1 MVSKIVE
8 EIINDESKLEITP
21 LIDVA
26 FLILIFFMCLP
37 FKTLDGKL
45 QAFLPTDKGINP
57 IEQDPVNEI
66 MVSVHIV
73 ARAEVLLR
81 GDAKDSK
88 GRSIGYGPTDYK
100 QDINKPTEFK
110 FKFGDRET
118 KDLAKVKA
126 WIDEAFKTAKDSGET
141 TKVKGEIKAG
151 HKVPHKF
158 VVALLNKFAEA
169 GLDKVDFFGTQIP
182 TAKLRRKPYL
192 PYPQTNY
199 GRTE

>member
-1 MVSKIVE
+1 MVSKVIE
-8 EIINDESKLEITP
+8 EIINDEGKLELTP

-73 ARAEVLLR
+73 ARAEKPGTFGKVF
-81 GDAKDSK
+81 
-88 GRSIGYGPTDYK
+88 K
-100 QDINKPTEFK
+100 QNVTLPSDFR
-110 FKFGDRET
+110 FKFGGRET
-118 KDLAKVKA
+118 QDLANVKK
-126 WIDEAFKTAKDSGET
+126 WIDEAFETAKDTEN

-169 GLDKVDFFGTQIP
+169 GLAELHDPADFHRSSSNGET
-182 TAKLRRKPYL
+182 
-192 PYPQTNY
+192 
-199 GRTE
+199 

>member
-1 MVSKIVE
+1 MASRAIEEAMADEGKIE
-8 EIINDESKLEITP
+8 LTP

-73 ARAEVLLR
+73 ARKEEAHR
-81 GDAKDSK
+81 F
-88 GRSIGYGPTDYK
+88 GPDEK
-100 QDINKPTEFK
+100 PLIVQMPTEVRY
-110 FKFGDRET
+110 KFGDRET
-118 KDLAKVKA
+118 DDLNSILK
-126 WIDEAFKTAKDSGET
+126 WIDEARAAAKGTENS
-141 TKVKGEIKAG
+141 KVKGEIKAG
-151 HKVPHKF
+151 HKVPHKYI
-158 VVALLNKFAEA
+158 VALLNKFAEA
-169 GLDKVDFFGTQIP
+169 KLEKVDFYGTQIP
-182 TAKLRRKPYL
+182 TPKLRRKPYL
-192 PYPQTNY
+192 PYPDSNY

>member
-1 MVSKIVE
+1 MASKVID
-8 EIINDESKLEITP
+8 EIMQDEGKLELTP

-45 QAFLPTDKGINP
+45 SAFLPTDKGISP
-57 IEQDPVNEI
+57 IEQDPINEI

-73 ARAEVLLR
+73 ARAEKSR
-81 GDAKDSK
+81 
-88 GRSIGYGPTDYK
+88 IFGPEKFK
-100 QDINKPTEFK
+100 QNITYPTEFK

-118 KDLAKVKA
+118 KDLKKVKA
-126 WIDEAFKTAKDSGET
+126 WIDEAFKTAKASGDS

-169 GLDKVDFFGTQIP
+169 GLKKVDFFGTQIP
-182 TAKLRRKPYL
+182 TVTLRRKPYL
-192 PYPQTNY
+192 PYPTTNY

>member
-8 EIINDESKLEITP
+8 EIINDESKLELTP

-73 ARAEVLLR
+73 ARAEKP
-81 GDAKDSK
+81 GIFGTKF
-88 GRSIGYGPTDYK
+88 K
-100 QDINKPTEFK
+100 QNVTFPTEFK